1 MIIQIDRWVFDVD
14 MDATMA
20 YSAEEAEEHCTC
32 GYCRNFYEAVDLV
45 YPDLRPSLA
54 RFGVHVEAPDK
65 LIPYTP
71 TMMEGFYAVCGKVLR
86 HGSSPMSISG
96 INISVADPDDLHGIA
111 PLPEPFFV
119 LNTGFMELPW
129 ILDEQMDDVVSPA
142 NEPSYLQEMT
152 NRILGLYPTENIQ

>member
-1 MIIQIDRWVFDVD
+1 MSIWTRQWHILPKRQ
-14 MDATMA
+14 
-20 YSAEEAEEHCTC
+20 
-32 GYCRNFYEAVDLV
+32 RNTVPAAIAGTFTGLLIWFIPICD
-45 YPDLRPSLA
+45 PSLPGLVSMW
-54 RFGVHVEAPDK
+54 R
-65 LIPYTP
+65 
-71 TMMEGFYAVCGKVLR
+71 LR

-129 ILDEQMDDVVSPA
+129 ILDEQMEDVVSPA